1 MIIWENKKM
10 KRLIFTLIVCALM
23 AAPAMADIDIPWE
36 TNDYGT
42 YQKWTFDQPGP
53 IADSGSDPNYI
64 LYDPVLPEVDNNPY
78 SNGGGAASPNLY
90 ATIYCIGTCP
100 GTGMDLGWNA
110 GDTGTDRTGI
120 YYGHY
125 PATNSGVEIDL
136 YIPNEAVPDLRKI
149 VQVEII
155 YSGDM
160 TFNHIYAD
168 GSYLLEEPVINTRL
182 LDDGY
187 KDTTITWILYPQPNS
202 EEISLDFTGS
212 GGLIDQIEV
221 ATMCAPIPAPGA
233 ILLGSIGV
241 GLVGWLRR
249 RRTL

>member
-1 MIIWENKKM
+1 MIMVNMTTIIIRGKKKM
-10 KRLIFTLIVCALM
+10 KRLIFTLMVCALM

-36 TNDYGT
+36 TNQYGT
-42 YQKWTFDQPGP
+42 YQAWTFDEPGP
-53 IADSGSDPNYI
+53 IEDEDTNWI
-64 LYDPVLPEVDNNPY
+64 LYDPVAPETY
-78 SNGGGAASPNLY
+78 SNPNGNPY
-90 ATIYCIGTCP
+90 ATIYCEGTCP
-100 GTGMDLGWNA
+100 GTGMELGWNA
-110 GDTGTDRTGI
+110 GDTGTNRQGI
-120 YYGHY
+120 YYGHN

-187 KDTTITWILYPQPNS
+187 KDTTITWILYPQPDS